1 MPTHP
6 NKVGYFPI
14 DRVGEPS
21 GKPND
26 FHWSEQ
32 SEKEYPEQTF
42 PADRCKHLPVGKV
55 CSGYSGSRLF
65 DPVIILSEKICV

>member
-14 DRVGEPS
+14 DRFGEPS

-42 PADRCKHLPVGKV
+42 PADRCKH
-55 CSGYSGSRLF
+55 
-65 DPVIILSEKICV
+65 